1 MNQNDRVS
9 ARRNGRPENLP
20 SVYQN
25 LVQKTRSHRLHPD
38 QLSAGI
44 QQQDLQVLGFVGDHF
59 IAHYRDNSFRSFHKR
74 QVPANIIGNSAGQ
87 SESRL
92 QCNGLIA
99 SHAPDPQ
106 LFQWSPGQAVE
117 GPKVLKQPFPDLQ
130 GRRTLHTGSQENR
143 QQFRIP
149 QRFCTVFREAFP
161 GALTYRHVLNP
172 HRVGHNQ
179 EVKTYRR
186 TTISSGVPMKG
197 AGLQR
202 AQGEQSLGMTIGVP
216 REIKEQEYRVALLP
230 SAAYQLTRHG
240 HRVVVEKGAGVGS
253 GFPDSD
259 YANAGA
265 ILLESHAGVFEQAEL
280 IVKVK
285 EPLPSEFPLLRP
297 GHLLFTY
304 LHLAANKTLTEAL
317 MRSGLTALA
326 YESVEH
332 NGRLP
337 LLEPMSEI
345 AGRMSVIVG
354 GHYLA
359 KHNGGSGMLLGGVP
373 GVLPG
378 KVVVLG
384 GGVSGVNAARMATG
398 VGADVTILE
407 VDIERMRF
415 LDITLH
421 TAHTLYSNES
431 HLQEILPEVDL
442 LIGAVLVP
450 GARAPKLVTRQMLR
464 QMRPGSVLVDIAID
478 QGGCAE
484 TSRATTHHD
493 PVFVEEGVIHYCVA
507 NMPGAYARTA
517 TQALTNATFPYI
529 EALADHGLGEAIQR
543 RPALLGGI
551 NIAQGK
557 LTSKPVA
564 EAHGLPCTPTRE
576 LLKEP
581 FDI

>member
-1 MNQNDRVS
+1 
-9 ARRNGRPENLP
+9 
-20 SVYQN
+20 
-25 LVQKTRSHRLHPD
+25 
-38 QLSAGI
+38 
-44 QQQDLQVLGFVGDHF
+44 
-59 IAHYRDNSFRSFHKR
+59 
-74 QVPANIIGNSAGQ
+74 
-87 SESRL
+87 
-92 QCNGLIA
+92 
-99 SHAPDPQ
+99 
-106 LFQWSPGQAVE
+106 
-117 GPKVLKQPFPDLQ
+117 
-130 GRRTLHTGSQENR
+130 
-143 QQFRIP
+143 
-149 QRFCTVFREAFP
+149 
-161 GALTYRHVLNP
+161 
-172 HRVGHNQ
+172 
-179 EVKTYRR
+179 
-186 TTISSGVPMKG
+186 
-197 AGLQR
+197 
-202 AQGEQSLGMTIGVP
+202 MTIGVP

-230 SAAYQLTRHG
+230 SAAYQLTKHG
-240 HRVVVEKGAGVGS
+240 HRVVVEKGAGAGS
-253 GFPDSD
+253 GFRDSD
-259 YANAGA
+259 YADAGA
-265 ILLESHAGVFEQAEL
+265 LLLESHSGVFEQAEL

-297 GHLLFTY
+297 EHLLFTY
-304 LHLAANKTLTEAL
+304 LHLAASKNLTETL

-326 YESVEH
+326 YETVEH
-332 NGRLP
+332 NRRLP

-354 GHYLA
+354 GYYLA
-359 KHNGGSGMLLGGVP
+359 KHTGGSGTLLGGVP

-431 HLQEILPEVDL
+431 HLQEVLPEVDL

-464 QMRPGSVLVDIAID
+464 KMRPGSVLVDIAID

-529 EALADHGLGEAIQR
+529 EALADHGLGGAIQR

-551 NIAQGK
+551 NIAHGK

-564 EAHGLPCTPTRE
+564 EAHGLPCTSARE
-576 LLKEP
+576 LLGEP
-581 FDI
+581 FEI